1 VHAIGRRPSRV
12 HDLADAVTTGGV
24 TPSEVLVVG
33 SVRVLTVDD
42 HATFRQAA
50 TALIA
55 ATDGFVAVG
64 EAPTGQEGV
73 IAAERLAPDLV
84 LLDVGLPDIDG
95 YEAAR
100 RIAAVRPDAMI
111 VLVSAGV
118 EALGGDPAARC
129 GASAFVPKESLRPTL
144 LRELWTRHRGAAAL
158 ADETADAAAHSP
170 AIDTAATRA
179 ARTAP
184 HP

>member
-1 VHAIGRRPSRV
+1 M
-12 HDLADAVTTGGV
+12 
-24 TPSEVLVVG
+24 G

-64 EAPTGQEGV
+64 EASTGEEGV
-73 IAAERLAPDLV
+73 AAAGRLAPDLV

-100 RIAAVRPDAMI
+100 RIGAVLPQALI
-111 VLVSAGV
+111 VLISAGDD
-118 EALGGDPAARC
+118 ALAGDPAARC
-129 GASAFVPKESLRPTL
+129 GASAFVPKESLRPTV

-158 ADETADAAAHSP
+158 AEAAPDASPQPTPTDPTATPASAH
-170 AIDTAATRA
+170 
-179 ARTAP
+179 
-184 HP
+184 HPLR